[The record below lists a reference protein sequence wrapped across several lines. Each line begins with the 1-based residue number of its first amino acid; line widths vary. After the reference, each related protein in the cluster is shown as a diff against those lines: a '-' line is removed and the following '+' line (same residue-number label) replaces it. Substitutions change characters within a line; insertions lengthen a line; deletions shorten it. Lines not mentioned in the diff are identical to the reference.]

1 MPKYLVLVRF
11 NPGQA
16 RKEEVQQ
23 AGQASKNWVRGLGNA
38 LESAYTF
45 TQHGN
50 VQGGCAIVEA
60 DSDSALQSL
69 LGANPASKHVRY
81 ETHEL
86 QEYEAGID
94 QLNSAL

>member
-23 AGQASKNWVRGLGNA
+23 AGQASKSWVSGLGSQ
-38 LESAYTF
+38 LEAAYTF
-45 TQHGN
+45 TEHGN
-50 VQGGCAIVEA
+50 MQGGCAIVDA
-60 DSDSALQSL
+60 ASDSALQQL
-69 LGANPASKHVRY
+69 LNSNPANKHVRY

-86 QEYEAGID
+86 QEYSAGID
-94 QLNSAL
+94 QLNAAL